1 MSTKNTVLA
10 TFLVSCLALSSV
22 VEARGGTGGSGGG
35 DGRGGRSDGSGIGSA
50 QSLGRSSAG
59 CSSCGSHG
67 GYGETAR
74 SYSRS
79 YKSKNS
85 DSASCPSRDFRG
97 RETSQK
103 DRVGGDLLNEGLRTP
118 K

>member
-1 MSTKNTVLA
+1 MSTKKMILA
-10 TFLVSCLALSSV
+10 SLLVSCFALSSV

-59 CSSCGSHG
+59 CSSCGG
-67 GYGETAR
+67 GYRGGEAR
-74 SYSRS
+74 SFGRS
-79 YKSKNS
+79 YKGKNS
-85 DSASCPSRDFRG
+85 NSASCPSRDFRG